1 MTKLINIILALVLLG
16 GVGFL
21 LYPTAS
27 DQYTQFQNARSLS
40 AYTRRTEAM
49 NDAEYQEMLDSAAR
63 YNESLQG
70 IELKDAF
77 SDAVQGTSPEYM
89 GQLNPNGDGI
99 MGVIEIPKLGM
110 RLPIYHGTGD
120 YGLERGAGHME
131 GTSLPIGGPDTHCG
145 LAGHRALPTARLF
158 TDLDQM
164 ELGDLFY
171 INILSEVLVYQV
183 DQILTV
189 LPHELEHV
197 AVEEGRDLVTL
208 VTCTPYGVNTH
219 RLLVRGTR
227 VHPADIADLLARTDT
242 VRPLAAWQSAAI
254 VAVPV
259 ALVCWLLLAITA
271 PRPRKFNPEKAPAQK
286 ADKHKSTENT

>member
-1 MTKLINIILALVLLG
+1 MTKLINIILLLALLG

-27 DQYTQFQNARSLS
+27 DQYTQFQNARSLT
-40 AYTRRTEAM
+40 AYARRTESM
-49 NDAEYQEMLDSAAR
+49 DSAEYQDMLDSAAQ

-77 SDAVQGTSPEYM
+77 GEASRGTSAAYVA
-89 GQLNPNGDGI
+89 QLNPNGDGI
-99 MGVIEIPKLGM
+99 MGIIEIPKLGC
-110 RLPIYHGTGD
+110 RLPIYHGTD
-120 YGLERGAGHME
+120 SYGLERGAGHME
-131 GTSLPIGGPDTHCG
+131 GTSLPVGGASTHCG

-171 INILSEVLVYQV
+171 IDILNEVLVYQV

-197 AVEEGRDLVTL
+197 EVEEGRDLVTL

-227 VHPADIADLLARTDT
+227 VQPADIADQLARTDT
-242 VRPLAAWQSAAI
+242 ARPLAAWQSAAI

-259 ALVCWLLLAITA
+259 ALVCWLFLAITA
-271 PRPRKFNPEKAPAQK
+271 PRPRRHKPESTQAGKAE
-286 ADKHKSTENT
+286 KHKTTNKT